1 MIFRFKT
8 GWLIPHLVGL
18 IFTLLPLES
27 AAHEIPSDVTVQ
39 AWIRPEAQQLHV
51 LIRVP
56 MDAMA
61 DMTWP
66 TRGPGYLDLAR
77 IENVLRDAATLWIAN
92 DIEIYED
99 DRRLPIPGIAAVR
112 VSLPS
117 DASFASYEQ
126 ARAHITRGQLAEN
139 IDLYWQ
145 QGMLD
150 VALEYPIRSDQSE
163 FSVRPGLER
172 LGLRVLT
179 VIRFVLPDG
188 TVRAFEVL
196 GDPGI
201 VRLDPRWYQAAARFV
216 EFGFFHIL
224 DGIDHLLF
232 LLCLVIPLRRWRS
245 LVMVVTSFTFA
256 HSITLIASAYG
267 LAPTSLWF
275 PPLVETL
282 IAMSIVYMAIEN
294 VVSTNVERRW
304 MITLGFG
311 LVHGF
316 GFSFALR
323 ETLQFAGSHLLGS
336 LVAFN
341 IGVELGQLFVLA
353 LVMPALGLLFRYG
366 VAERIGTIVLSV
378 LVAHTAWHWMVDRAE
393 VLRQYPWPS
402 LSASLLTMAVG
413 WLIFALVL
421 AGLAWLVSGFFSRR
435 AAANSGEAA
444 VMETPGMGD

>member
-1 MIFRFKT
+1 MVKRAKT
-8 GWLIPHLVGL
+8 YWLIPYLAVL
-18 IFTLLPLES
+18 IAAFLPLES
-27 AAHEIPSDVTVQ
+27 IAHEIPSDVTVQ
-39 AWIRPEAQQLHV
+39 AWIRPEQGRLHV
-51 LIRVP
+51 LMRVP
-56 MDAMA
+56 LEAMA
-61 DMTWP
+61 DMNWP
-66 TRGPGYLDLAR
+66 TRGPGYLDLAQVDG
-77 IENVLRDAATLWIAN
+77 VLRNAATLWIAN
-92 DIEIYED
+92 DVEIYED
-99 DRRLPIPGIAAVR
+99 GRRLPIPTITAAR

-117 DASFASYEQ
+117 DPSFASYSQ
-126 ARAHITRGQLAEN
+126 AHAHITTGRLAET

-150 VALEYPIRSDQSE
+150 VALEYPIRSDQSG
-163 FSVRPGLER
+163 FSIRPGLER

-179 VIRFVLPDG
+179 VIRFVLPDD
-188 TVRAFEVL
+188 TVRAFEVF

-201 VRLDPRWYQAAARFV
+201 VRLDPRWYQAAGRFV

-224 DGIDHLLF
+224 DGLDHLLF
-232 LLCLVIPLRRWRS
+232 LLCLVIPLRRFRS

-256 HSITLIASAYG
+256 HSITLVASAYG

-304 MITLGFG
+304 MMTLGFG

-336 LVAFN
+336 LLAFN

-353 LVMPALGLLFRYG
+353 LVIPALGLLFRYG

-378 LVAHTAWHWMVDRAE
+378 LVAHTAWHWMVDRGE
-393 VLRQYPWPS
+393 ILRQYPWPE
-402 LSASLLTMAVG
+402 LSASLLTLAAG
-413 WLIFALVL
+413 WLIFGVVL
-421 AGLAWLVSGFFSRR
+421 AGLAWLVSGFLSRR
-435 AAANSGEAA
+435 AEARRVDEPVIPA
-444 VMETPGMGD
+444 REMGD

>member
-1 MIFRFKT
+1 MIARVKA
-8 GWLIPHLVGL
+8 VGL
-18 IFTLLPLES
+18 ISYLVVSTFALLPLES
-27 AAHEIPSDVTVQ
+27 LAHEIPSDVTVQ
-39 AWIRPEAQQLHV
+39 AWIRPEAQQLRV

-56 MDAMA
+56 LEAMA
-61 DMTWP
+61 DMEWP
-66 TRGPGYLDLAR
+66 LRGPGYLDLAR
-77 IENVLRDAATLWIAN
+77 IEPVLRDAATLWIAN
-92 DIEIYED
+92 DIEIYEG
-99 DRRLPIPGIAAVR
+99 DRRLPIPMVTAAR

-117 DASFASYEQ
+117 DPSFASYEQ
-126 ARAHITRGQLAEN
+126 ASQHITTGQLTED

-150 VALEYPIRSDQSE
+150 VALEYPIGSDQSE
-163 FSVRPGLER
+163 FSIRPGLER

-179 VIRFVLPDG
+179 AIRFVLPND

-201 VRLDPRWYQAAARFV
+201 VRLDPRWYQAGARFV

-232 LLCLVIPLRRWRS
+232 LLCLVIPLRRLRS

-267 LAPTSLWF
+267 LAPSSLWF
-275 PPLVETL
+275 PPMVETL

-294 VVSTNVERRW
+294 VVSKNVERRW

-353 LVMPALGLLFRYG
+353 LVIPALGLLFRYG

-393 VLRQYPWPS
+393 ILRQYPWPELSVS
-402 LSASLLTMAVG
+402 LITMTVG

-421 AGLAWLVSGFFSRR
+421 AGLAWSVSRLLSRR
-435 AAANSGEAA
+435 TTTNSGDSAILEAR
-444 VMETPGMGD
+444 EIRD

>member
-1 MIFRFKT
+1 MIVRFKT
-8 GWLIPHLVGL
+8 GLLIAHLL
-18 IFTLLPLES
+18 ALLLALFPPES
-27 AAHEIPSDVTVQ
+27 LAHEIPSDVTVQ
-39 AWIRPEAQQLHV
+39 AWIRPEAQRLHV

-56 MDAMA
+56 LEAMA
-61 DMTWP
+61 DMEWP
-66 TRGPGYLDLAR
+66 LRGPGYLDLSR
-77 IENVLRDAATLWIAN
+77 IETVLRNAATLWIAN

-99 DRRLPIPGIAAVR
+99 DRRLPVPTITAAR

-117 DASFASYEQ
+117 DPSFASYEE
-126 ARAHITRGQLAEN
+126 AREHITSGQLAES

-150 VALEYPIRSDQSE
+150 VALEYSITSDQSE
-163 FSVRPGLER
+163 FSIQPGLER

-179 VIRFVLPDG
+179 VIRFILPDD

-196 GDPGI
+196 GDPGV

-232 LLCLVIPLRRWRS
+232 LLCLVIPLRRLRS

-294 VVSTNVERRW
+294 VVSRNVERRW

-341 IGVELGQLFVLA
+341 VGVELGQLFVLA
-353 LVMPALGLLFRYG
+353 LVLPALALLFRYG
-366 VAERIGTIVLSV
+366 VEQRIGTIVLSV
-378 LVAHTAWHWMVDRAE
+378 LVAHTAWHWMIDRAE
-393 VLRQYPWPS
+393 LLRQYPLPE
-402 LSASLLTMAVG
+402 LSASLLTMAAG
-413 WLIFALVL
+413 WLVFGLAL
-421 AGLAWLVSGFFSRR
+421 AGLAWLVSRFLSPRT
-435 AAANSGEAA
+435 AASSVEEA
-444 VMETPGMGD
+444 VMETRGVGD